1 MALNPQGGLADDV
14 LVERKPLVEDA
25 HFDIT
30 AMVDLVF
37 MMNIYFLVTWV
48 GAALADIDLP
58 AARHCLAADTDIAV
72 TFTVVESGSHAGP
85 AVYVG
90 DGVQGRPLTDS
101 AEIEQRVRAEVEA
114 GQRQGPPKE
123 LVLIKAEKRLRVK
136 HVARV
141 AAIAGSVEGMKLRL
155 AVMEKE

>member
-1 MALNPQGGLADDV
+1 MALNPQGGLADNV

-58 AARHCLAADTDIAV
+58 AARHCLAADTDVAV
-72 TFTVVESGSHAGP
+72 TFTVVESGTGP

-90 DGVQGRPLTDS
+90 DGEHGRPLTDA

-114 GQRQGPPKE
+114 GQRQAPPKE